1 MQSIAIL
8 WRRKGGGSAMRIAVI
23 GAGAMGVLYG
33 GYLSRQ
39 HDVLLADANRA
50 KMDVI
55 QEKGVTIHEPDGSV
69 TLCRPQAAAD
79 TRGME
84 PADLVILFTKS
95 MVSDAALSANRS
107 LIGPDTV
114 LMTLQ
119 NGSGH
124 EETLLKYADRAHVVI
139 GTTQHNSAV
148 LDFGEIRH
156 GGSGKTCIGCLDGD
170 SQRLAPI
177 AQAFTACGLE
187 TVCDDRVQRLIWD
200 KLFTNASASVLTG
213 VLQVPMGF
221 IVRDAHAWALCET
234 LVREAAAVAAGDGF
248 AFDAEEKLAQVRAV
262 CERSPEGLTSIYADL
277 RDGRRTEV
285 DTISG
290 SVVRASRRN
299 GVPAPTH
306 EAMIAL
312 VHAMEAKAAL

>member
-1 MQSIAIL
+1 
-8 WRRKGGGSAMRIAVI
+8 MRIAVI
-23 GAGAMGVLYG
+23 GAGAMGALYG
-33 GYLSRQ
+33 GYLSRK
-39 HDVLLADANRA
+39 HDVLLVDVNRA
-50 KMDVI
+50 QVDAI
-55 QEKGVTIHEPDGSV
+55 NARGLTIHEPDGGM
-69 TLCRPQAAAD
+69 TLCRPRAFLSTQGMAPAAV
-79 TRGME
+79 
-84 PADLVILFTKS
+84 VILFVKAMFS
-95 MVSDAALSANRS
+95 GSALESNRS

-124 EETLLKYADRAHVVI
+124 EETLLKYADRAHVVL

-148 LDFGEIRH
+148 LGFGEIRH

-177 AQAFTACGLE
+177 ARAFTACGLE

-200 KLFTNASASVLTG
+200 KLFTNVSASVLTG
-213 VLQVPMGF
+213 VLQVPLGF
-221 IVRDAHAWALCET
+221 IAKNAHAWALCET

-248 AFDAEEKLAQVRAV
+248 AFDAEEKIAQVRAV

-290 SVVRASRRN
+290 SVLRASRRN

-306 EAMIAL
+306 EAMVAL
-312 VHAMEAKAAL
+312 VHAMEARTL

>member
-1 MQSIAIL
+1 MTSMQYYDAG
-8 WRRKGGGSAMRIAVI
+8 KFDIAVI
-23 GAGAMGVLYG
+23 GAGAMGALYG
-33 GYLSRQ
+33 GYLSRK
-39 HDVLLADANRA
+39 HDVLLVDVNRTQV
-50 KMDVI
+50 D
-55 QEKGVTIHEPDGSV
+55 TINARGLTIREPDGGV
-69 TLCRPQAAAD
+69 TLCHPRAVLD
-79 TRGME
+79 TRGMT
-84 PADLVILFTKS
+84 PADVVILFVKAMFS
-95 MVSDAALSANRS
+95 GSALENNRS

-148 LDFGEIRH
+148 LGFGEIRH

>member
-1 MQSIAIL
+1 
-8 WRRKGGGSAMRIAVI
+8 
-23 GAGAMGVLYG
+23 
-33 GYLSRQ
+33 
-39 HDVLLADANRA
+39 
-50 KMDVI
+50 
-55 QEKGVTIHEPDGSV
+55 
-69 TLCRPQAAAD
+69 
-79 TRGME
+79 
-84 PADLVILFTKS
+84 
-95 MVSDAALSANRS
+95 
-107 LIGPDTV
+107 
-114 LMTLQ
+114 MTLQ

-148 LDFGEIRH
+148 LGFGEIRH
-156 GGSGKTCIGCLDGD
+156 GGNGKTCIGGLDGD

-306 EAMIAL
+306 EAMIEL